1 MRGEERQQRSML
13 VVMDVAQRIAQ
24 EHPLRRIKQVT
35 ERVLKNLSPIFEQMY
50 SSVGRPSVP
59 PERLLKASLLMA
71 LYTIRSERLFC
82 EQLDYN
88 LLFRWFLEMELD
100 EKSFDHSSFTSNR
113 RRLLEHEVAGE
124 FFRGVLA
131 EARALKLLSSEH
143 FTVDGTLIQAWAS
156 LKSFKRQGAES
167 RQGSDDDPG
176 NPSVNFHGERRS
188 NATHKSTTDP
198 QALLARKGKGKEAKL
213 CYSANALAENRNSLL
228 LDLQVEPADGS
239 AERRAA
245 VAMADERLAGSG
257 RLTLGGDKGYDTRA
271 FVAWCRQLKVT
282 PHLTQNLSRR
292 GGSALDAR
300 TTRHPGYRISQ
311 RIRQRIEEAFGWM
324 KTVGGLRQTRYRGR
338 ARVQLHAY
346 LVGAAYNLIRIA
358 RLVPLAP

>member
-13 VVMDVAQRIAQ
+13 MVMDVEQRIPQ
-24 EHPLRRIKQVT
+24 GHPLRRIKQIT
-35 ERVLKNLSPIFEQMY
+35 DRVLEKLSPIFDQMY
-50 SSVGRPSVP
+50 SSVGRPSIP

-71 LYTIRSERLFC
+71 LYTIRSERLFS

-88 LLFRWFLEMELD
+88 LLFRWFLDMELD

-113 RRLLEHEVAGE
+113 KRLLEHEVAGE

-156 LKSFKRQGAES
+156 LKSFKRKDGAPA
-167 RQGSDDDPG
+167 QPPDDPG

-213 CYSANALAENRNSLL
+213 CYSANALAENRHSLL

-245 VAMADERLAGSG
+245 VAMVDERLAGGG

-271 FVAWCRQLKVT
+271 FVACCRQLKVT
-282 PHLTQNLSRR
+282 PHLTQNLARP

-300 TTRHPGYRISQ
+300 TTRHPGYGISQ

-338 ARVQLHAY
+338 ARVQMHAY
-346 LVGAAYNLIRIA
+346 LVGAAYNLLRIA
-358 RLVPLAP
+358 RLEPLVP